1 MCAKKKFNPTQW
13 KNADVKNNSQQTIPL
28 NNGNSQNQNVLKIET
43 SQQNQDVLKIVS
55 DIETSQTDITGNY
68 DTWLK
73 IGFAFSTEFGEQGR
87 NYFHRVSRFY
97 NGYSQKDCDK
107 QFDNCLKSHRSGV
120 TIRSFFEI
128 AKNAGFDI
136 KPIKTSNPIVL
147 ETEKQDET
155 PVFPKSLYDNLPIFL
170 HNVTKVFK
178 SDREKDIVL
187 LGTITAISTCFDKI
201 YGYYNNDKV
210 FPNLYLYVTA
220 PASAGKGS
228 LKYCKNLINH
238 IHEDLKTLGKEMM
251 NEFNRNTILY
261 NQEKNQNPDMEKPK
275 EPPTKLL
282 FIPANISSTGAFQ
295 LINDNEGKAII
306 FETEGD
312 TLANSFKSDYGD
324 YSDGFRKAFHHET
337 ISYYRRTNREYVDI
351 LKPKLS
357 AVLTGTPKQ
366 VLTLIPDTENGLF
379 SRFMFYS
386 FTMVPIWNNVFQK
399 QTHNGFDEYFNG
411 LGEQFYTLYQELKK
425 SNEIEFLLTE
435 SQQLQFNQ
443 YFEKNQADFISL
455 LGDEAVASVRRLG
468 LIFFRVAMVLSTLRI
483 FETAEI
489 PNLMVCDET
498 DFENAKQIINILLQH
513 SKKMFQYIKSNNP
526 DMVTDKS
533 KVKFFEQLPTEFSRQ
548 QAVDIA
554 KTLEISERTADKYL
568 KSLIGKYLEKSNT
581 YGHYKKVSV
590 QTVQSV
596 QSMQSANPN
605 I

>member
-1 MCAKKKFNPTQW
+1 MCAKKKFDPTQW
-13 KNADVKNNSQQTIPL
+13 KNADVKDNSKHI
-28 NNGNSQNQNVLKIET
+28 VL
-43 SQQNQDVLKIVS
+43 QQNTTSPANDVEKVVAE
-55 DIETSQTDITGNY
+55 IEKQCTDITANY
-68 DTWLK
+68 EIWLK
-73 IGFAFSTEFGEQGR
+73 IGFALSSEFGEHGR
-87 NYFHRVSRFY
+87 DYFHRVSRFHSGY
-97 NGYSQKDCDK
+97 NTKECDK

-136 KPIKTSNPIVL
+136 KPVKPFVPNALPQ
-147 ETEKQDET
+147 EKQDET
-155 PVFPKSLYDNLPIFL
+155 PVFPKALYDNLPVFL
-170 HNVTKVFK
+170 HDVCKVFN

-187 LGTITAISTCFDKI
+187 LGTITALSSCLDKI

-210 FPNLYLYVTA
+210 YPNLYLYVTA

-238 IHEDLKTLGKEMM
+238 IHEDLKALGKEMM
-251 NEFNRNTILY
+251 NEYNRNTILY
-261 NQEKNQNPDMEKPK
+261 NQEKNKNPDMEKPQ

-386 FTMVPIWNNVFQK
+386 FTMVPVWNNVFQK
-399 QTHNGFDEYFNG
+399 QTDNGFDEYFNK
-411 LGEQFYTLYQELKK
+411 LGETFYTLYQEFKK
-425 SNEIEFLLTE
+425 CNEIEFHLTE
-435 SQQLQFNQ
+435 SQQIQFNQ
-443 YFEKNQADFISL
+443 YFEKNQADFIAL

-468 LIFFRVAMVLSTLRI
+468 LIFFRIAMVLSTLRI
-483 FETAEI
+483 FETAELPSPLYCEDI
-489 PNLMVCDET
+489 
-498 DFENAKQIINILLQH
+498 DFDNAKLMINTLLQH
-513 SKKMFQYIKSNNP
+513 SKKMFLYIKSNNP
-526 DMVTDKS
+526 DMSVDNLKNR
-533 KVKFFEQLPTEFSRQ
+533 FFEQLPDEFSRQ
-548 QAVDIA
+548 QAIDIA

-568 KSLIGKYLEKSNT
+568 KSFIGKFLEKSIT
-581 YGHYKKVSV
+581 YGHYKKVSIHYV
-590 QTVQSV
+590 QNS
-596 QSMQSANPN
+596 
-605 I
+605 IK